1 MPACPSA
8 PCFSPEATGSVPLL
22 RDLLSDADVTR
33 LHTLRPAPPVPGL
46 YAALCR
52 RVPWPDVS
60 RALPC
65 NALPDLPGTT
75 AQAPFASLPDL
86 PAGSLEGLR
95 LGYVLFSLPWPDA
108 VSLLRACAL
117 AARQLWLADFILAER
132 NLGLPAALLRRL
144 LPGFLPWGP
153 ATPARIWLRRGG
165 LEGCLRD
172 AGLAAAQRRTLL
184 AGAAALILFRWNK
197 SPTERPTFLS
207 SLAESRTSP
216 PIPAVKEAGHDLRRL
231 HLPEQ
236 LCRSSCPAMQAHRPA
251 ISGWRS

>member
-8 PCFSPEATGSVPLL
+8 PCFSPKATGSVPLL

-65 NALPDLPGTT
+65 NALPALPGTT

-153 ATPARIWLRRGG
+153 ATPARTWLRRGG
-165 LEGCLRD
+165 LEGCLRA

-184 AGAAALILFRWNK
+184 AGAAALIRVA
-197 SPTERPTFLS
+197 P
-207 SLAESRTSP
+207 
-216 PIPAVKEAGHDLRRL
+216 VRL
-231 HLPEQ
+231 
-236 LCRSSCPAMQAHRPA
+236 QATPRPA
-251 ISGWRS
+251 RP

>member
-65 NALPDLPGTT
+65 NALPGLPGTT

-108 VSLLRACAL
+108 VRRENRRAH
-117 AARQLWLADFILAER
+117 
-132 NLGLPAALLRRL
+132 
-144 LPGFLPWGP
+144 
-153 ATPARIWLRRGG
+153 
-165 LEGCLRD
+165 
-172 AGLAAAQRRTLL
+172 
-184 AGAAALILFRWNK
+184 
-197 SPTERPTFLS
+197 
-207 SLAESRTSP
+207 
-216 PIPAVKEAGHDLRRL
+216 V
-231 HLPEQ
+231 
-236 LCRSSCPAMQAHRPA
+236 
-251 ISGWRS
+251 

>member
-108 VSLLRACAL
+108 VSLCPGGTAAL
-117 AARQLWLADFILAER
+117 AG
-132 NLGLPAALLRRL
+132 GLHPGRTQPGPACGPAAT
-144 LPGFLPWGP
+144 P
-153 ATPARIWLRRGG
+153 PARFPALGA
-165 LEGCLRD
+165 CD
-172 AGLAAAQRRTLL
+172 ARPYLAAAWR
-184 AGAAALILFRWNK
+184 AGRV
-197 SPTERPTFLS
+197 
-207 SLAESRTSP
+207 
-216 PIPAVKEAGHDLRRL
+216 PA
-231 HLPEQ
+231 
-236 LCRSSCPAMQAHRPA
+236 
-251 ISGWRS
+251 

>member
-1 MPACPSA
+1 MELAMQQEKAKQLRADIIKMLYLCQSGHPG
-8 PCFSPEATGSVPLL
+8 GSLSLVEMLMAIYYNTAHVDPKNPKWEE
-22 RDLLSDADVTR
+22 RDRFVLSKG
-33 LHTLRPAPPVPGL
+33 HTAPGL

-65 NALPDLPGTT
+65 NALPALPGTT

-153 ATPARIWLRRGG
+153 ATPA
-165 LEGCLRD
+165 
-172 AGLAAAQRRTLL
+172 
-184 AGAAALILFRWNK
+184 
-197 SPTERPTFLS
+197 
-207 SLAESRTSP
+207 
-216 PIPAVKEAGHDLRRL
+216 
-231 HLPEQ
+231 
-236 LCRSSCPAMQAHRPA
+236 
-251 ISGWRS
+251 

>member
-1 MPACPSA
+1 MGVLTATHGAKAGHPGGSLSAADALTYLYFREMKVDPADPKW
-8 PCFSPEATGSVPLL
+8 EE
-22 RDLLSDADVTR
+22 RDRFVLSKG
-33 LHTLRPAPPVPGL
+33 HTAPGL

-65 NALPDLPGTT
+65 NTLPGLPGTT

-172 AGLAAAQRRTLL
+172 AGLAEAQRRTLL
-184 AGAAALILFRWNK
+184 AGAAALIQV
-197 SPTERPTFLS
+197 
-207 SLAESRTSP
+207 A
-216 PIPAVKEAGHDLRRL
+216 PARL
-231 HLPEQ
+231 
-236 LCRSSCPAMQAHRPA
+236 
-251 ISGWRS
+251 

>member
-8 PCFSPEATGSVPLL
+8 PCFSPKATGSVPLL

-65 NALPDLPGTT
+65 NALPALPGTT

-184 AGAAALILFRWNK
+184 AGAAALIPGWRPSGCRRRHVRRAPDTFW
-197 SPTERPTFLS
+197 TEQVAPPKDRRS
-207 SLAESRTSP
+207 SP
-216 PIPAVKEAGHDLRRL
+216 PWRKAGRHRRYLR
-231 HLPEQ
+231 
-236 LCRSSCPAMQAHRPA
+236 
-251 ISGWRS
+251 